1 MSGEPGDAKSRDYKE
16 ADMVRIL
23 TTVLLAAAFWL
34 LPVGPGAFAQ
44 DMGMMDD
51 HDAMQAMMK
60 EHGMEGGMGMGMG
73 PGGCGCGQ
81 GMGMPEM
88 RGPGHGMMAGFGKF
102 WKLDLNQEQRSRLSR
117 IQYDLRRQHWNL
129 KGKIIDEQ
137 AKLYDLHA
145 ADRPDPKKIG
155 AVYGAIF
162 DIRRQMIESTIEAMN
177 RARDVLTREQQARL
191 KQLPQGCVTGPG
203 GHHQMMHD
211 MMSGSTGT
219 K

>member
-1 MSGEPGDAKSRDYKE
+1 
-16 ADMVRIL
+16 MVRIL
-23 TTVLLAAAFWL
+23 ETVLLTAAFLL
-34 LPVGPGAFAQ
+34 LPGAPGAFAQ
-44 DMGMMDD
+44 DMAMMDD
-51 HDAMQAMMK
+51 HDAMLAMMP
-60 EHGMEGGMGMGMG
+60 EHGMEDGMG
-73 PGGCGCGQ
+73 PGGCGGCGQ

-88 RGPGHGMMAGFGKF
+88 RGPGRGMMAGFGKF
-102 WKLDLNQEQRSRLSR
+102 WKLDLNQEQRSRLNR

-191 KQLPQGCVTGPG
+191 KQLPQGCMTGPG
-203 GHHQMMHD
+203 GHHQMMHQ
-211 MMSGSTGT
+211 MMSGGTGT